1 MTNENNPHY
10 YATVDNNGADAI
22 AQITDSTDFPHTG
35 LIKALS
41 LGMKGNYVV
50 KGSATDFDI
59 TQSAHSGSG
68 DGGNVVVVAEG
79 KIFRDGALHTV
90 ATDNFTATSFQ
101 ATQHSPSISCYWCIN
116 SGFSN

>member
-1 MTNENNPHY
+1 
-10 YATVDNNGADAI
+10 
-22 AQITDSTDFPHTG
+22 
-35 LIKALS
+35 
-41 LGMKGNYVV
+41 MKGNYVV

-79 KIFRDGALHTV
+79 KIFSGWCFITV

-101 ATQHSPSISCYWCIN
+101 ATQHTHHLLVAIGASTPR
-116 SGFSN
+116 F